1 MPPQPTIQIGRLLR
15 AGMTGFVAGCRVSQ
29 VDAPSFGALVR
40 APLTPSS
47 AVFGLI
53 YDIRIEDDGLVKQL
67 VTAESVDEHVIADN
81 RINRNV
87 PIEMS
92 ILAVGYR
99 ESGRIYHL
107 LPPRPP
113 LSLDTLYLC
122 DEAEIR
128 AFTGM
133 ERLGYLRFILQA
145 QDAPTG
151 ELLAAHIK
159 QAATAHPDPAAWKE
173 AATQEIIALLRDDY
187 ASLMSILSALAEVQ
201 TYPISHSKREQP

>member
-1 MPPQPTIQIGRLLR
+1 MNPSPSPTVIEIGHLLR

-40 APLTPSS
+40 APLNAESD
-47 AVFGLI
+47 VFGLI

-67 VTAESVDEHVIADN
+67 VAADGVDPSVIADS

-92 ILAVGYR
+92 VLAVGYR
-99 ESGRIYHL
+99 ERERIYHL

-128 AFTGM
+128 AFTTAG
-133 ERLGYLRFILQA
+133 RFGYLRLILQA
-145 QDAPTG
+145 GDVPAG

-159 QAATAHPDPAAWKE
+159 QAGICTGSAWKE
-173 AATQEIIALLRDDY
+173 AATREIITLLRDDY
-187 ASLMSILSALAEVQ
+187 PTLMGVLSALAEV
-201 TYPISHSKREQP
+201 

>member
-1 MPPQPTIQIGRLLR
+1 MNPHPSRIEIGRLLR
-15 AGMTGFVAGCRVSQ
+15 AGMTGFVAGCRVAQ

-47 AVFGLI
+47 EVFGLI

-67 VTAESVDEHVIADN
+67 VTAEGVDEHVIADS
-81 RINRNV
+81 RLNRNV

-99 ESGRIYHL
+99 EGGRIYHL

-113 LSLDTLYLC
+113 LSLDALYLC
-122 DEAEIR
+122 DAADIR
-128 AFTGM
+128 AFTNAG
-133 ERLGYLRFILQA
+133 RFGYLRLILQA
-145 QDAPTG
+145 KDAPVG
-151 ELLAAHIK
+151 ELLAAHLK
-159 QAATAHPDPAAWKE
+159 QAAAAHEDPAAWKE

-187 ASLMSILSALAEVQ
+187 PALMGVLSALAEV
-201 TYPISHSKREQP
+201 